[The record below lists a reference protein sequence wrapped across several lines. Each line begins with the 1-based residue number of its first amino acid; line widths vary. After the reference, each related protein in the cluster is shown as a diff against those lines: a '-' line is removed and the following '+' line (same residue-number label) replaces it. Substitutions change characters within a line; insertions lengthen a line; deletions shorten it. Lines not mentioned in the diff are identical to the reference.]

1 MTNILARIIDS
12 FKPRPLDEVID
23 NRLRKREL
31 DKVRQYC
38 KSQSLEFY
46 PEELTRLPFFV
57 KEANRYIEERAR
69 RDLPIEQFEDRLK
82 FHDLSKWVEIGGVLG
97 HNDNLFEMSYSEPDP
112 NNVSLEVRL
121 PTGVTVPQKVWVE
134 LYGGNS
140 RDARVISSST
150 SMHVVSKED
159 LEKAKY
165 LVNWH
170 THHVGFGEM
179 SEGDALHIN
188 EFVQECGVNK
198 QVYFVVFRPAK
209 NQSVWYQAKKV

>member
-69 RDLPIEQFEDRLK
+69 RDLPIEQFE
-82 FHDLSKWVEIGGVLG
+82 I
-97 HNDNLFEMSYSEPDP
+97 
-112 NNVSLEVRL
+112 
-121 PTGVTVPQKVWVE
+121 
-134 LYGGNS
+134 
-140 RDARVISSST
+140 
-150 SMHVVSKED
+150 
-159 LEKAKY
+159 
-165 LVNWH
+165 
-170 THHVGFGEM
+170 
-179 SEGDALHIN
+179 
-188 EFVQECGVNK
+188 
-198 QVYFVVFRPAK
+198 
-209 NQSVWYQAKKV
+209 